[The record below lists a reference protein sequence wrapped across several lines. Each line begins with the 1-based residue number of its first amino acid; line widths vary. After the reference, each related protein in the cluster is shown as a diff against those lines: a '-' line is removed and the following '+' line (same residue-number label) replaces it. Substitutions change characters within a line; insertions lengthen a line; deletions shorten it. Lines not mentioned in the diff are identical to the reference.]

1 MNLDCNLYHK
11 RDLIFNPYQSTSKI
25 TRMLESIDDK
35 FRENLTDDR
44 LIIHAF
50 LFETRRNDV

>member
-1 MNLDCNLYHK
+1 
-11 RDLIFNPYQSTSKI
+11 
-25 TRMLESIDDK
+25 MLESIDDK
-35 FRENLTDDR
+35 FRENLIDDR